1 MRSKSGWW
9 KTGAGSLA
17 VRVTDILATRDC
29 FLEKSGQMVLPLRG
43 EGFFILVIDGELK
56 TQQGSYSRHRS
67 HPIPNRKKVKVL
79 VDQSWLTLC
88 NLMNCSP
95 PGSSVHGILQA
106 SGCHSLFQAIV
117 QAQALNPGLP
127 PCRQILYQLS
137 PREAPSRG
145 ELNS

>member
-17 VRVTDILATRDC
+17 VRVTDVLATRDC

-67 HPIPNRKKVKVL
+67 HPIPHRKKVRVL
-79 VDQSWLTLC
+79 VAQS
-88 NLMNCSP
+88 CSTFATP
-95 PGSSVHGILQA
+95 WTGSLPGSSVRGILQ
-106 SGCHSLFQAIV
+106 SRTLEWVAI
-117 QAQALNPGLP
+117 PF
-127 PCRQILYQLS
+127 
-137 PREAPSRG
+137 SR
-145 ELNS
+145 SS

>member
-9 KTGAGSLA
+9 KTGAASLA
-17 VRVTDILATRDC
+17 VRVTDVLATRDC

-43 EGFFILVIDGELK
+43 EGFFIFVIDGELK

-79 VDQSWLTLC
+79 VDQSCLTLC

-106 SGCHSLFQAIV
+106 RTLEWLPCL
-117 QAQALNPGLP
+117 PPDGLP
-127 PCRQILYQLS
+127 KPGIKCV
-137 PREAPSRG
+137 APLPPALAGRFFTI
-145 ELNS
+145 